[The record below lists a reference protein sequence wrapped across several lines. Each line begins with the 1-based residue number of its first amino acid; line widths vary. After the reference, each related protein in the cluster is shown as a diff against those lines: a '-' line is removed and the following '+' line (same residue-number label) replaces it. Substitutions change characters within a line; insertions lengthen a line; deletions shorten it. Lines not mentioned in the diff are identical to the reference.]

1 MADISD
7 YELEKDSV
15 SQSVPPPRESG
26 SALRWVVIVV
36 LFIAAIAAGWY
47 YVQSR
52 RAAADTAP
60 ENGGSTAAVDQPLGA
75 GGLAIDL
82 PPLDETDT
90 LVRTLAAGL
99 SSHPLLVSWLA
110 TDGVIRRFTVV
121 IDNIAYGQP
130 VRKQLT
136 EVTPAGPFRVAGRG
150 GVGGAVV
157 RGDPR
162 NVARYAPLTAAMESI
177 EPMRAAQM
185 YSMLRP
191 RIEEAHLEMGRGV
204 SFDRALER
212 AIIALLQA
220 PPIRGDEALV
230 PAKPVGY
237 AFSNPQ
243 LERLTPAQKHLLR
256 MGPEQA
262 PRVQA
267 KLRDIAL
274 ALGIPRERL
283 P

>member
-1 MADISD
+1 M
-7 YELEKDSV
+7 
-15 SQSVPPPRESG
+15 
-26 SALRWVVIVV
+26 
-36 LFIAAIAAGWY
+36 
-47 YVQSR
+47 
-52 RAAADTAP
+52 P
-60 ENGGSTAAVDQPLGA
+60 EIP
-75 GGLAIDL
+75 L

-110 TDGVIRRFTVV
+110 TDGVLRRFTVV

-136 EVTPAGPFRVAGRG
+136 EVTPAGSFRVAGRG
-150 GVGGAVV
+150 GVLRA
-157 RGDPR
+157 DPR
-162 NVARYAPLTAAMESI
+162 NYARYEALTGAMESI
-177 EPMRAAQM
+177 EPVRAAQM

-191 RIEEAHLEMGRGV
+191 RLEEAYLELGRGV
-204 SFDRALER
+204 SFDRALEQ

-220 PPIRGDEALV
+220 PPIRGDETLV

-237 AFSNPQ
+237 AFTNPQ
-243 LERLTPAQKHLLR
+243 LQALTPAQKHLLR
-256 MGPEQA
+256 MGPAHA

>member
-7 YELEKDSV
+7 YELAKEDTPT
-15 SQSVPPPRESG
+15 PPQRRESRTGLMAGVALIVIAVAVGWYVMRDGPVTRDQAEATDPG
-26 SALRWVVIVV
+26 SAGDSPAERM
-36 LFIAAIAAGWY
+36 
-47 YVQSR
+47 
-52 RAAADTAP
+52 P
-60 ENGGSTAAVDQPLGA
+60 EIP
-75 GGLAIDL
+75 L
-82 PPLDETDT
+82 PPLDQTDT
-90 LVRTLAAGL
+90 LVRTLAMGL
-99 SSHPLLVSWLA
+99 SSHPLLASWLA
-110 TDGVIRRFTVV
+110 TDGVIRRFVIV

-136 EVTPAGPFRVAGRG
+136 EVTPAGSFLVVGRG
-150 GVGGAVV
+150 ILRA
-157 RGDPR
+157 DPR
-162 NVARYAPLTAAMESI
+162 NHARYEPLTAAMESI
-177 EPMRAAQM
+177 EPVRAAQM

-191 RIEEAHLEMGRGV
+191 RLEEAYLELGRGV
-204 SFDRALER
+204 SFERALEQ

-230 PAKPVGY
+230 PARPVGY

-243 LERLTPAQKHLLR
+243 LQALTPAQKHLLR
-256 MGPEQA
+256 MGPEHA

-267 KLRDIAL
+267 KLREIAL

>member
-1 MADISD
+1 MTNISD
-7 YELEKDSV
+7 YELQKEN
-15 SQSVPPPRESG
+15 VPPPREPASP
-26 SALRWVVIVV
+26 LRWIVVVVLCVIVV
-36 LFIAAIAAGWY
+36 GAGWLY
-47 YVQSR
+47 LRNRGGTVETVP
-52 RAAADTAP
+52 ADAP
-60 ENGGSTAAVDQPLGA
+60 STAAAPDEPLGA
-75 GGLAIDL
+75 GGPAIDL

-121 IDNIAYGQP
+121 VDNIAFGQP
-130 VRKQLT
+130 VRNQLT
-136 EVTPAGPFRVAGRG
+136 QVAPPGPFRVTSG
-150 GVGGAVV
+150 GGQT
-157 RGDPR
+157 RTDPR
-162 NVARYAPLTAAMESI
+162 SYARYAALTAALESVD
-177 EPMRAAQM
+177 PMRAAQM

-191 RIEEAHLEMGRGV
+191 RIEEAYLELGRGI
-204 SFDRALER
+204 SFDRALEQ
-212 AIIALLQA
+212 ALIALLQA
-220 PPIRGDEALV
+220 PPIRGNEALV
-230 PAKPVGY
+230 PAKTVGY

-256 MGPEQA
+256 MGPDHA

-267 KLRDIAL
+267 QLREIAL

>member
-7 YELEKDSV
+7 YELQKDSDPV
-15 SQSVPPPRESG
+15 PRESG
-26 SALRWVVIVV
+26 STGRWIAVAV
-36 LFIAAIAAGWY
+36 LFILAIAAGWY
-47 YVQSR
+47 YVQTR
-52 RAAADTAP
+52 RAATDAAP
-60 ENGGSTAAVDQPLGA
+60 VGTGETDAANQPLGA
-75 GGLAIDL
+75 GGPAIDL
-82 PPLDETDT
+82 PPLDQTDT
-90 LVRTLAAGL
+90 LVRTLASGL

-110 TDGVIRRFTVV
+110 TDGILRRFTVV

-136 EVTPAGPFRVAGRG
+136 AVTPAGSFRVTGRG
-150 GVGGAVV
+150 TLRA
-157 RGDPR
+157 DPR
-162 NVARYAPLTAAMESI
+162 NYARYEPLTSAMESI
-177 EPMRAAQM
+177 EPVRAAQM

-191 RIEEAHLEMGRGV
+191 RVEEAYLEMGRGV
-204 SFDRALER
+204 SFDRALEQ

-220 PPIRGDEALV
+220 PPVRGNETLV

-237 AFSNPQ
+237 AFTNPQ
-243 LERLTPAQKHLLR
+243 LQALSPAQKHLLR
-256 MGPEQA
+256 MGPERA

>member
-1 MADISD
+1 MNNISD
-7 YELEKDSV
+7 YELHKDSA
-15 SQSVPPPRESG
+15 PPPREPASV
-26 SALRWVVIVV
+26 LRWVVIVV

-47 YVQSR
+47 YVQNR
-52 RAAADTAP
+52 RAATETAP
-60 ENGGSTAAVDQPLGA
+60 ENAGPAAGTADEPLGA
-75 GGLAIDL
+75 GAPAIEL
-82 PPLDETDT
+82 PPLGETDM

-110 TDGVIRRFTVV
+110 SDGVIRRFTVV
-121 IDNIAYGQP
+121 VDNIAYGQP
-130 VRKQLT
+130 VRNQLT
-136 EVTPAGPFRVAGRG
+136 QVAPAGPFRVAGRDPM
-150 GVGGAVV
+150 
-157 RGDPR
+157 RIDPR
-162 NVARYAPLTAAMESI
+162 SYARYVTLTAAMESI
-177 EPMRAAQM
+177 DAERAAQM

-191 RIEEAHLEMGRGV
+191 RIEEAYLELGRGV
-204 SFDRALER
+204 SFDRTLEQ

-230 PAKPVGY
+230 PAKTVGY

-262 PRVQA
+262 TRVQA

>member
-1 MADISD
+1 MVNISD
-7 YELEKDSV
+7 YELQKDSG
-15 SQSVPPPRESG
+15 SPRQEPG
-26 SALRWVVIVV
+26 SPLRWIVIVV
-36 LFIAAIAAGWY
+36 VLIAAIAAGWFF
-47 YVQSR
+47 VQSR
-52 RAAADTAP
+52 RQAAEQEPAAREAAAAVQ
-60 ENGGSTAAVDQPLGA
+60 NGSGSNVP
-75 GGLAIDL
+75 AIEL

-90 LVRTLAAGL
+90 LVRTLASGL
-99 SSHPLLVSWLA
+99 SSHPLLVKWLA

-121 IDNIAYGQP
+121 IDNIAYGRP
-130 VRKQLT
+130 VRRQLT
-136 EVTPAGPFRVAGRG
+136 EVTPAGPFRVTGRG
-150 GVGGAVV
+150 EMRA
-157 RGDPR
+157 DPR
-162 NVARYAPLTAAMESI
+162 NYPRYAPLTAAMESI
-177 EPMRAAQM
+177 DPVRAAEM

-191 RIEEAHLEMGRGV
+191 RIEEAYLELGRGV
-204 SFDRALER
+204 SFDRALEQ

-230 PAKPVGY
+230 PAKTVGY

-256 MGPEQA
+256 MGPDHA

>member
-1 MADISD
+1 MTDVSD
-7 YELEKDSV
+7 YELSKDAAA
-15 SQSVPPPRESG
+15 PPPVRESRTGLVAGALLIVVAVAVGWYVMRDGPAPQDPAAAPDAG
-26 SALRWVVIVV
+26 SAGD
-36 LFIAAIAAGWY
+36 AP
-47 YVQSR
+47 
-52 RAAADTAP
+52 ADRLP
-60 ENGGSTAAVDQPLGA
+60 EIP
-75 GGLAIDL
+75 L

-90 LVRTLAAGL
+90 LVRTLAMGL

-110 TDGVIRRFTVV
+110 TDGILRRFTVV

-150 GVGGAVV
+150 GQT
-157 RGDPR
+157 RPDPR
-162 NVARYAPLTAAMESI
+162 NYPRYEPLTAAMESI
-177 EPMRAAQM
+177 DPVRAAQM

-191 RIEEAHLEMGRGV
+191 RVEEAYLEMGRGV
-204 SFDRALER
+204 SFDRALEQ

-220 PPIRGDEALV
+220 PPVRGNETLV

-237 AFSNPQ
+237 AFTNPQ
-243 LERLTPAQKHLLR
+243 LQALSPAQKHLLR
-256 MGPEQA
+256 MGPERA

>member
-1 MADISD
+1 MTDLSD
-7 YELEKDSV
+7 YDLQRDGADSI
-15 SQSVPPPRESG
+15 PPPRESG
-26 SALRWVVIVV
+26 SALRRAAII
-36 LFIAAIAAGWY
+36 LLCIAAIAAGWY

-52 RAAADTAP
+52 RAAEAVPADADATPAADT
-60 ENGGSTAAVDQPLGA
+60 PLGA

-99 SSHPLLVSWLA
+99 SSHPLLVSWLT
-110 TDGVIRRFTVV
+110 TDGIIRRFTVV
-121 IDNIAYGQP
+121 VDNIAYSQP

-136 EVTPAGPFRVAGRG
+136 EVTPAGPFRITGRG
-150 GVGGAVV
+150 GQV
-157 RGDPR
+157 RADPR
-162 NVARYAPLTAAMESI
+162 NAARYAPLTEAMESI
-177 EPMRAAQM
+177 EAMRAAQM

-191 RIEEAHLEMGRGV
+191 RIEEAYLEMGRGV
-204 SFDRALER
+204 SFDRALEQ

-220 PPIRGDEALV
+220 PPIRGTETLV

-243 LERLTPAQKHLLR
+243 LQSLTPAQKHLLR
-256 MGPEQA
+256 MGPEHA

>member
-7 YELEKDSV
+7 YELQKDSD
-15 SQSVPPPRESG
+15 PAPRESG
-26 SALRWVVIVV
+26 STGRWIAVAV
-36 LFIAAIAAGWY
+36 LFVVAIAAGWY
-47 YVQSR
+47 YMQNR
-52 RAAADTAP
+52 RAATDTAP
-60 ENGGSTAAVDQPLGA
+60 AAAGETAAAEQPLGA
-75 GGLAIDL
+75 GGPDIAL

-110 TDGVIRRFTVV
+110 TDGVLRRFTVV

-150 GVGGAVV
+150 GVLRA
-157 RGDPR
+157 DPR
-162 NVARYAPLTAAMESI
+162 NFARYEPLTNAMESI

-191 RIEEAHLEMGRGV
+191 RLEEAYLELGRGV
-204 SFDRALER
+204 SFDRALEQ

-220 PPIRGDEALV
+220 PPIRGDETLV

-237 AFSNPQ
+237 AFTNPQ
-243 LERLTPAQKHLLR
+243 LQALTPAQKHLLR
-256 MGPEQA
+256 MGPEHA

>member
-7 YELEKDSV
+7 YELQKDSD
-15 SQSVPPPRESG
+15 PAPRQSG
-26 SALRWVVIVV
+26 STGRWIAVAALFVV
-36 LFIAAIAAGWY
+36 AIAAGWY
-47 YVQSR
+47 YIQNR
-52 RAAADTAP
+52 RAATDTAP
-60 ENGGSTAAVDQPLGA
+60 AATGETAAAEQPLGA
-75 GGLAIDL
+75 GGPDIAL

-110 TDGVIRRFTVV
+110 TDGILRRFTVV

-136 EVTPAGPFRVAGRG
+136 EVTPAGPFRVADRG
-150 GVGGAVV
+150 GVLRA
-157 RGDPR
+157 DPR
-162 NVARYAPLTAAMESI
+162 NYSRYEPLTHAMESI
-177 EPMRAAQM
+177 EPVRAAQM

-191 RIEEAHLEMGRGV
+191 RLEEAYLELGRGV
-204 SFDRALER
+204 SFDRALEQ

-220 PPIRGDEALV
+220 PPIRGDETLV

-243 LERLTPAQKHLLR
+243 LQALTPAQKHLLR